1 MSYSGHKVGDTATV
15 TGTGV
20 RIRSEPVTGSTL
32 YTATKGHTM
41 EVVSKDAYTA
51 EICWYMVKNL
61 SVSGKP
67 NGWIRGDYLSG
78 SAGGSFWDDDSLWC
92 DAIVTTSST
101 SLNMREGP
109 GTNYAVVTQIPKG
122 ARVKIIGTGTEQW
135 VPTKYLSYQ
144 GYCSADYLSTIID

>member
-1 MSYSGHKVGDTATV
+1 MSYSGLNVGNTATV

-20 RIRSEPVTGSTL
+20 RVRSEPVDGSTL

-41 EVVSKDAYTA
+41 QIVDKNTSAA
-51 EICWYMVKNL
+51 EICWYKVKNL

-92 DAIVTTSST
+92 DAIVTTDST

-109 GTNYAVVTQIPKG
+109 GTSYAIVTSIPKG
-122 ARVKIIGTGTEQW
+122 ARVKIIGTGEEDW
-135 VPTKYLSYQ
+135 VPTKYLSYH
-144 GYCSADYLSTIID
+144 GYCSAKYLRTILD